1 MSVLSKLLDQLTYFL
16 DKMPKILR
24 TRLSRQK
31 PPKLNPLLL
40 QHPSQN
46 YRVQDRHVQ
55 EGYLKTWNRSY
66 KNLRSL
72 KDKMCC
78 VSCLSL
84 PSVLLFLYRFTDKVY
99 WNEYIWYGRCG
110 EVEKRQQHSKIYID
124 THTFS
129 VVVEF
134 PPSCL
139 PAEKELIAL
148 SDNDF
153 IIIIWAN
160 QQ

>member
-1 MSVLSKLLDQLTYFL
+1 MVWTMGKSRKGSNI
-16 DKMPKILR
+16 PKY
-24 TRLSRQK
+24 S
-31 PPKLNPLLL
+31 
-40 QHPSQN
+40 
-46 YRVQDRHVQ
+46 D
-55 EGYLKTWNRSY
+55 
-66 KNLRSL
+66 
-72 KDKMCC
+72 M
-78 VSCLSL
+78 
-84 PSVLLFLYRFTDKVY
+84 
-99 WNEYIWYGRCG
+99 
-110 EVEKRQQHSKIYID
+110 
-124 THTFS
+124 HTFS